1 MHEYQPLNTAVLFLV
16 FNRLDTTTQVFE
28 EIRKAQPPRLYVASD
43 GPRDS
48 RENEQTVVDEVRDFI
63 LANIDWPCEI
73 ETLFREKNLGCKIA
87 VSSAIDWFFE
97 HEESGIILEDDC
109 LPDPSFFRFCEE
121 MLVKYDTDERI
132 MHVTG
137 NNQVSTIMVSNSYSY
152 TKHCSIWGWATWR
165 RAWEHYD
172 VGITSWKKPNI
183 RNGVL
188 SYFYG
193 IGNNSNFINIFDNVY
208 NGLIDTWDYQWVFSI
223 AAQSGLS
230 VMPSVNL
237 IKNIGHGHPEA
248 VHTASADVP
257 MAKLVA
263 GRVDFPLATN
273 RYVVVDND
281 LDHALFRAGN
291 LAFSQRLY
299 RFCNRRNLSRI

>member
-73 ETLFREKNLGCKIA
+73 HRLFRDKNLGCKTA

-137 NNQVSTIMVSNSYSY
+137 
-152 TKHCSIWGWATWR
+152 
-165 RAWEHYD
+165 
-172 VGITSWKKPNI
+172 
-183 RNGVL
+183 
-188 SYFYG
+188 
-193 IGNNSNFINIFDNVY
+193 INK
-208 NGLIDTWDYQWVFSI
+208 S
-223 AAQSGLS
+223 
-230 VMPSVNL
+230 
-237 IKNIGHGHPEA
+237 
-248 VHTASADVP
+248 
-257 MAKLVA
+257 
-263 GRVDFPLATN
+263 
-273 RYVVVDND
+273 
-281 LDHALFRAGN
+281 
-291 LAFSQRLY
+291 RL
-299 RFCNRRNLSRI
+299 